1 MCNCN
6 KITTTTQNH
15 ICKPACP
22 PQEDC
27 TCPVRLNSECLTY
40 NGNDLE
46 CSGIESGLPLNQT
59 LELLDTYVC
68 EAIAEIN
75 SSINLI
81 NVGTGED
88 IYAGIDGIGRRKIKR
103 VNTDSNILT
112 ITPNTDD
119 ITFGIDEEA
128 LNTFIEENKKT
139 YSVANVGT
147 DPLRVNVY
155 KDSTTVGDNTQFNFR
170 TLTSTG
176 NSVTITQGVDTIN
189 LEVDTE
195 PAIICLTSKDKT
207 VTITEVEDCFDL
219 SVNLPTSV
227 NVGTGEDVYK
237 TFNLFTNQNEFK
249 TLKSNNNT
257 INLSPSTDELSLD
270 VNNLQK
276 TISTFPYTLTSSD
289 DKYTIFIANGFSNVV
304 INVPDG
310 LVNNFSAVFI
320 QEGTGTVTIQQSG
333 ISTLLY
339 PSTTLQNRIKGQ
351 YYWAMVEKK
360 LATNTYYLLG
370 SLLSV

>member
-6 KITTTTQNH
+6 NTITTTQNH
-15 ICKPACP
+15 VCKPKCP

-27 TCPVRLNSECLTY
+27 TCPVRLSSECVTY

-59 LELLDTYVC
+59 IELLDNYIC
-68 EAIAEIN
+68 EAIDEIN

-128 LNTFIEENKKT
+128 LDTFIEANRKT

-147 DPLRVNVY
+147 GVEVY
-155 KDSTTVGDNTQFNFR
+155 KDSTVVGDNTQFNFR
-170 TLTSTG
+170 SLTSTG

-189 LEVDTE
+189 LEVDIE
-195 PAIICLTSKDKT
+195 PTTICLTSEDKT
-207 VTITEVEDCFDL
+207 VTVTEVEGCFDL

-257 INLSPSTDELSLD
+257 IGLSPSIDELSLE

-276 TISTFPYTLTSSD
+276 TINTFPYTLTDND
-289 DKYTIFIANGFSNVV
+289 DKYTIFVNNGVSNVV
-304 INVPDG
+304 INIPDG
-310 LVNNFSAVFI
+310 LNNNFCTSFI
-320 QEGTGTVTIQQSG
+320 QEGTGDVTFTISG
-333 ISTLLY
+333 TSTL
-339 PSTTLQNRIKGQ
+339 STAVGNKIKGQ
-351 YYWAMVEKK
+351 FYWALLEKK
-360 LATNTYYLLG
+360 ISTSGFYLMG
-370 SLLSV
+370 SLKV